1 MKRIPWARAAAVG
14 VCASLALA
22 VPALAAHH
30 ATPDAPDVPAALT
43 TPATAGLLKPSHGP
57 ATPSPGPATPSLG
70 PVKPSPGP
78 VKRSKGVTQEDIRKA
93 QQLERYWTP
102 ERIRSAV
109 PVDAV
114 QAGETVQA
122 PLRAPHAAGR
132 SAVFAPSHQVAS
144 GVPTVGV
151 FLIRS
156 EDGSATP
163 NQFCSAGAVTSPTKS
178 LVLTAAHC
186 LKGGKS
192 YRNVAFVPG
201 YRGGASQAGEPGERP
216 FGLFPMEP
224 GKVWIDERYLSSSP
238 SDDVDFAVLHVGP
251 NSQGQLLED
260 ATGRGNTLTTV
271 PAAQLARREV
281 TLTGYPG
288 GQKTPLQCTHATR
301 AFQGRFMEITCDGF
315 RTGVSGGP
323 FLEGFD
329 GSRGNLVGAIGGYK
343 TGGLQDNISYSSQF
357 DNDVLRLYNQAV
369 ADAAPD
375 TVNPLGDATTWQHAT
390 TFLTGRFHS
399 DSVRNSTGDLIV
411 RWSDGEVSLYPG
423 NRAYGLGK
431 DIRLAKRG
439 PEWKQ
444 AKALTVGEFTG
455 NGTDDLLVRWADGK
469 LTLYKDVNET
479 NKLNN
484 RIQLKGPN
492 GTWTHAVALT
502 AGRFGGGNTRRDDLV
517 VRWSDA
523 EMTLYTNVDG
533 RGLHAEKQLAKRK
546 NTTWSHARD
555 SVAGNFAAAAGD
567 QDLFVRWS
575 DGEVTVYENLAA
587 KGFKAEHRLRPA
599 KSAWRYGSLVTAGA
613 FGGGT
618 RQDDLLALWPG
629 GKLVMYRDTT
639 AKALGRERLL
649 VPARIS

>member
-1 MKRIPWARAAAVG
+1 MKRIPWVRAAAVG
-14 VCASLALA
+14 GCASIVLA
-22 VPALAAHH
+22 VPALAAHQ
-30 ATPDAPDVPAALT
+30 ASPPAARTAPADQGAQPSLPRGFRAPDVPAGV
-43 TPATAGLLKPSHGP
+43 ATVPSSGP
-57 ATPSPGPATPSLG
+57 ATPSSG
-70 PVKPSPGP
+70 PVKP
-78 VKRSKGVTQEDIRKA
+78 SKGVTQEEIRKA
-93 QQLERYWTP
+93 QELERYWTP
-102 ERIRSAV
+102 ERIRAAV

-114 QAGETVQA
+114 RAGEKGQDPPSSADVV
-122 PLRAPHAAGR
+122 GR
-132 SAVFAPSHQVAS
+132 SGVFAPSHQVAS
-144 GVPTVGV
+144 GAATVGV

-163 NQFCSAGAVTSPTKS
+163 NQFCSASAVTSPTKS

-201 YRGGASQAGEPGERP
+201 YRGGASQAGQPGERP
-216 FGLFPMEP
+216 YGLFPMEL

-238 SDDVDFAVLHVGP
+238 SDDVDFAVLRVGP

-260 ATGRGNTLTTV
+260 AVGRGNTLTRV
-271 PAAQLARREV
+271 PAADLARREV
-281 TLTGYPG
+281 TLMGYPG
-288 GQKTPLQCTHATR
+288 GQKTPLQCTNATR
-301 AFQGRFMEITCDGF
+301 AFQGRFMEISCAGF
-315 RTGVSGGP
+315 STGVSGGP

-343 TGGLQDNISYSSQF
+343 TGGLQDDVSYSSQF
-357 DNDVLRLYNQAV
+357 DNDVFRLYQQAV
-369 ADAAPD
+369 TDAAPD
-375 TVNPLGDATTWQHAT
+375 TVNPLGDATTWQHAST
-390 TFLTGRFHS
+390 VLTGRFHS
-399 DSVRNSTGDLIV
+399 ESVRNNTGDLIV

-423 NRAYGLGK
+423 NRAYGLRK
-431 DIRLAKRG
+431 DIQLVKKG
-439 PEWKQ
+439 PVWKK
-444 AKALTVGEFTG
+444 AKAVTAGEFTG
-455 NGTDDLLVRWADGK
+455 NSADDLLVSWDDGK

-479 NKLNN
+479 NKLTQA
-484 RIQLKGPN
+484 IQLKGPN
-492 GTWTHAVALT
+492 GTWTHAESIT

-555 SVAGNFAAAAGD
+555 SVAGNFAATAGD

-575 DGEVTVYENLAA
+575 DGEVTVYENIAA

-599 KSAWRYGSLVTAGA
+599 KSAWRYSNLVTAGA

-629 GKLVMYRDTT
+629 GKLVMYGDTT
-639 AKALGRERLL
+639 AKALGLERLL

>member
-1 MKRIPWARAAAVG
+1 MNRIPWVRAAAVG
-14 VCASLALA
+14 VCASIALA
-22 VPALAAHH
+22 VPAVAAHQ
-30 ATPDAPDVPAALT
+30 APPDAPDVPAAMT
-43 TPATAGLLKPSHGP
+43 TPASPGP
-57 ATPSPGPATPSLG
+57 ATPSPGP
-70 PVKPSPGP
+70 
-78 VKRSKGVTQEDIRKA
+78 VKRSEGVTPEDIRKA
-93 QQLERYWTP
+93 RELERYWTP

-114 QAGETVQA
+114 RAGETAQA

-132 SAVFAPSHQVAS
+132 SALFAPSHQVAS

-156 EDGSATP
+156 DDGSATP
-163 NQFCSAGAVTSPTKS
+163 NQFCSAGVVTSPTKS

-186 LKGGKS
+186 LKSGKS

-216 FGLFPMEP
+216 YGLFPMEL
-224 GKVWIDERYLSSSP
+224 GKVWIDERYLSASP
-238 SDDVDFAVLHVGP
+238 SDDVDFAVLRVGP

-260 ATGRGNTLTTV
+260 AVGRGNTLTTV
-271 PAAQLARREV
+271 PAAGLARREV

-288 GQKTPLQCTHATR
+288 GQKTPLQCTNATR
-301 AFQGRFMEITCDGF
+301 AFQGRFMEIACDGF

-343 TGGLQDNISYSSQF
+343 TGGLQENISYSAQF

-375 TVNPLGDATTWQHAT
+375 TVNPLGGAGTWQHAT

-399 DSVRNSTGDLIV
+399 DSVRNSTSDLIV

-431 DIRLAKRG
+431 DIRLDKDKA
-439 PEWKQ
+439 WKQ

-455 NGTDDLLVRWADGK
+455 NSTDDLLVSWADGK
-469 LTLYKDVNET
+469 LTLYKDVNEA

-492 GTWTHAVALT
+492 GTWTHAVGLT
-502 AGRFGGGNTRRDDLV
+502 AGRFGGGNARRDDLV

-523 EMTLYTNVDG
+523 EMTLYSNVDG
-533 RGLHAEKQLAKRK
+533 RGLHAEKQLAKPK
-546 NTTWSHARD
+546 NKTWSHARD
-555 SVAGNFAAAAGD
+555 SVAGNFATATGD
-567 QDLFVRWS
+567 QDLFVRWA
-575 DGEVTVYENLAA
+575 DGEVTVYENLGA
-587 KGFKAEHRLRPA
+587 KGFKGEHRLRPA
-599 KSAWRYGSLVTAGA
+599 KSAWQYSTLVTAGA

-618 RQDDLLALWPG
+618 RPDDLVALWPG
-629 GKLVMYRDTT
+629 GKLVMYGDTT

>member
-1 MKRIPWARAAAVG
+1 MNRIPWVRAAAVG
-14 VCASLALA
+14 VCASIALA
-22 VPALAAHH
+22 VPAVAAHQVP
-30 ATPDAPDVPAALT
+30 PDAPHVPAAMT
-43 TPATAGLLKPSHGP
+43 TPATADPATPSHGP
-57 ATPSPGPATPSLG
+57 ATPSSG
-70 PVKPSPGP
+70 PVQPSPGP
-78 VKRSKGVTQEDIRKA
+78 VKRSQGVTQEDIRKA
-93 QQLERYWTP
+93 QELERYWTP

-114 QAGETVQA
+114 RAGETAQA

-132 SAVFAPSHQVAS
+132 SALFAPSHQVAS

-156 EDGSATP
+156 DDGSATP

-216 FGLFPMEP
+216 YGLFPMEL

-238 SDDVDFAVLHVGP
+238 SDDVDFAVLRVGP

-260 ATGRGNTLTTV
+260 AIGRGNTLTTV
-271 PAAQLARREV
+271 PAAGLARREV

-288 GQKTPLQCTHATR
+288 GQKTPLQCTNATR
-301 AFQGRFMEITCDGF
+301 AFQGRFMEIACDGF

-343 TGGLQDNISYSSQF
+343 TGGLQDNISYSAQF

-375 TVNPLGDATTWQHAT
+375 TVNPLGDAGTWQHAT

-431 DIRLAKRG
+431 DIRLVKDKV
-439 PEWKQ
+439 WKQ

-455 NGTDDLLVRWADGK
+455 NSTDDLLVSWADGK

-479 NKLNN
+479 NKLHNP
-484 RIQLKGPN
+484 IQLKGPN
-492 GTWTHAVALT
+492 GTWTHAVGLT
-502 AGRFGGGNTRRDDLV
+502 AGRFGGGNARRDDLV

-533 RGLHAEKQLAKRK
+533 RGLHAEKQLAKPK

-575 DGEVTVYENLAA
+575 DGEVTVYENLGA
-587 KGFKAEHRLRPA
+587 KGFKGEHRLRPA
-599 KSAWRYGSLVTAGA
+599 KSSWQYSTLVTAGA

-618 RQDDLLALWPG
+618 RQDDLLALWPS
-629 GKLVMYRDTT
+629 GKLSMYDDTT
-639 AKALGRERLL
+639 ATALGRERLL

>member
-1 MKRIPWARAAAVG
+1 MKRIPWVRAAAVG
-14 VCASLALA
+14 VCASIALA
-22 VPALAAHH
+22 VPAVAAHQ
-30 ATPDAPDVPAALT
+30 ATPDAPDTPAAMT
-43 TPATAGLLKPSHGP
+43 TPATADPT
-57 ATPSPGPATPSLG
+57 TPSPGLTTPSPG
-70 PVKPSPGP
+70 QVKPSPGP

-93 QQLERYWTP
+93 QELERYWTP
-102 ERIRSAV
+102 ERIRTAV

-114 QAGETVQA
+114 RAGEAAQP

-132 SAVFAPSHQVAS
+132 NALFAPSRQVAA

-186 LKGGKS
+186 LKAGKS

-201 YRGGASQAGEPGERP
+201 YRGGASKAGEPGERP
-216 FGLFPMEP
+216 YGLFPMEL

-238 SDDVDFAVLHVGP
+238 SDDVDFAVLRVGP
-251 NSQGQLLED
+251 NAQGQLLED
-260 ATGRGNTLTTV
+260 AIGRGNTLTTV
-271 PAAQLARREV
+271 PAAKLARREV

-288 GQKTPLQCTHATR
+288 GQKTPLQCTNATR
-301 AFQGRFMEITCDGF
+301 AFQGRFMEIACDGF

-375 TVNPLGDATTWQHAT
+375 TVNPLGAASTWEHAT
-390 TFLTGRFHS
+390 NFVTGRFHS
-399 DSVRNSTGDLIV
+399 DSVRNSSSDLIV

-423 NRAYGLGK
+423 NRGYGLGK
-431 DIRLAKRG
+431 DIRLVKDKV
-439 PEWKQ
+439 WKQ

-455 NGTDDLLVRWADGK
+455 NGTDDLLVSWADGK

-484 RIQLKGPN
+484 VIQLKGPN
-492 GTWTHAVALT
+492 GTWTHAVGLT
-502 AGRFGGGNTRRDDLV
+502 AGRFGGGNARRDDLV

-533 RGLHAEKQLAKRK
+533 RGLHAEKRLAKRK

-575 DGEVTVYENLAA
+575 DGEVTVFENPGA
-587 KGFKAEHRLRPA
+587 KGFTGEHQLRPA
-599 KSAWRYGSLVTAGA
+599 KSAWQYGRLVTAGA

-618 RQDDLLALWPG
+618 RQDDLVALWPG
-629 GKLVMYRDTT
+629 GKLVMYGDTT
-639 AKALGRERLL
+639 AGALGRERLL

>member
-1 MKRIPWARAAAVG
+1 MKRIPWVRAAAVG
-14 VCASLALA
+14 ACASIALA
-22 VPALAAHH
+22 VPAVAAHQ
-30 ATPDAPDVPAALT
+30 ATSDAPNVPAATT
-43 TPATAGLLKPSHGP
+43 TPATAGP
-57 ATPSPGPATPSLG
+57 ATPSPGP
-70 PVKPSPGP
+70 
-78 VKRSKGVTQEDIRKA
+78 VKRSEGVTREDIRKA
-93 QQLERYWTP
+93 QELERYWTP

-114 QAGETVQA
+114 RAGETAQA

-132 SAVFAPSHQVAS
+132 SALFAPSRQVAS

-186 LKGGKS
+186 LKGGKP

-216 FGLFPMEP
+216 YGLFPMEL

-238 SDDVDFAVLHVGP
+238 SDDVDFAVLRVGP

-260 ATGRGNTLTTV
+260 AIGRGNTLTTV

-288 GQKTPLQCTHATR
+288 GQKTPLQCTNATR
-301 AFQGRFMEITCDGF
+301 AFQGRFMEIACDGF

-390 TFLTGRFHS
+390 SFLTGRFHS

-431 DIRLAKRG
+431 DIRLVKDTA
-439 PEWKQ
+439 WKQ
-444 AKALTVGEFTG
+444 AKALTAGEFTG
-455 NGTDDLLVRWADGK
+455 NSTDDLLVTWADGK

-484 RIQLKGPN
+484 PVQLKGPN
-492 GTWTHAVALT
+492 GTWTHAVGLT

-575 DGEVTVYENLAA
+575 DGEVTVYENLGA
-587 KGFKAEHRLRPA
+587 KGFKGEHQLRPA

-629 GKLVMYRDTT
+629 GKLVMYGDTT
-639 AKALGRERLL
+639 AKALGGERLL

>member
-1 MKRIPWARAAAVG
+1 MNRIPWVRAAAVG
-14 VCASLALA
+14 VCASIALA
-22 VPALAAHH
+22 VPAVAAHQ
-30 ATPDAPDVPAALT
+30 TPPDAPDVPAAMT
-43 TPATAGLLKPSHGP
+43 TPATADPATPSHGP
-57 ATPSPGPATPSLG
+57 ATPSAS

-78 VKRSKGVTQEDIRKA
+78 VKRSRGVTQEDIRKA
-93 QQLERYWTP
+93 RELERYWTP

-114 QAGETVQA
+114 RAGETAQA

-132 SAVFAPSHQVAS
+132 SALFAPSHQVAS

-156 EDGSATP
+156 DDGSATP

-186 LKGGKS
+186 LKGSKP

-216 FGLFPMEP
+216 YGLFPMEL
-224 GKVWIDERYLSSSP
+224 GKVWIDERYLSASP
-238 SDDVDFAVLHVGP
+238 SDDVDFAVLRVGP

-260 ATGRGNTLTTV
+260 AIGRGNTLTTV
-271 PAAQLARREV
+271 PAAGLARREV

-288 GQKTPLQCTHATR
+288 GQKTPLQCTNATR
-301 AFQGRFMEITCDGF
+301 AFQGRFMEIACDGF

-343 TGGLQDNISYSSQF
+343 TGGLQENISYSAQF

-375 TVNPLGDATTWQHAT
+375 TVNPLGNGGTWQHAT

-399 DSVRNSTGDLIV
+399 DSVRNSTSDLIV

-431 DIRLAKRG
+431 DIRLVKDKV
-439 PEWKQ
+439 WKQ

-455 NGTDDLLVRWADGK
+455 NSTDDLLVSWADGK

-484 RIQLKGPN
+484 PIQLKGPN
-492 GTWTHAVALT
+492 GTWTHAVGLT
-502 AGRFGGGNTRRDDLV
+502 AGRFGGGNARRDDLV

-523 EMTLYTNVDG
+523 EMTLYSNVDG
-533 RGLHAEKQLAKRK
+533 RGLHAEKQLAKPK
-546 NTTWSHARD
+546 NKTWSHARD
-555 SVAGNFAAAAGD
+555 TVAGNFATATDD

-575 DGEVTVYENLAA
+575 DGEVTVYENLGA
-587 KGFKAEHRLRPA
+587 KGFKGEHPLRPA
-599 KSAWRYGSLVTAGA
+599 KSPWQHSTLVTAGA

-618 RQDDLLALWPG
+618 RQDDLVALWPG
-629 GKLVMYRDTT
+629 GKLVVYGDTT

-649 VPARIS
+649 VPAWIS

>member
-1 MKRIPWARAAAVG
+1 MNRIPWVRAAAVG
-14 VCASLALA
+14 VCASIALA
-22 VPALAAHH
+22 VPAVAAHQ
-30 ATPDAPDVPAALT
+30 APPDAPHVPAAMT
-43 TPATAGLLKPSHGP
+43 TPATADPATPSHGP
-57 ATPSPGPATPSLG
+57 ATPSSG
-70 PVKPSPGP
+70 PVQPSPGP
-78 VKRSKGVTQEDIRKA
+78 VKRSQGVTQEDIRKA
-93 QQLERYWTP
+93 QELERYWTP

-114 QAGETVQA
+114 RAGETVQA

-132 SAVFAPSHQVAS
+132 SALFAPSHQVAS

-156 EDGSATP
+156 DDGSATP

-216 FGLFPMEP
+216 YGLFPMEL

-238 SDDVDFAVLHVGP
+238 SDDVDFAVLRVGP

-260 ATGRGNTLTTV
+260 AIGRGNTLTTV
-271 PAAQLARREV
+271 PAAGLARREV

-288 GQKTPLQCTHATR
+288 GQKTPLQCTNATR
-301 AFQGRFMEITCDGF
+301 AFQGRFMEIACDGF

-343 TGGLQDNISYSSQF
+343 TGGLQDNISYSAQF

-375 TVNPLGDATTWQHAT
+375 TVNPLGDAGTWQHAT

-431 DIRLAKRG
+431 DIRLVKDKV
-439 PEWKQ
+439 WKQ

-455 NGTDDLLVRWADGK
+455 NSTDDLLVSWADGK

-484 RIQLKGPN
+484 PIQLKGPN
-492 GTWTHAVALT
+492 GTWTHAVGLT
-502 AGRFGGGNTRRDDLV
+502 AGRFGGGNARRDDLV

-533 RGLHAEKQLAKRK
+533 RGLHAEKQLAKPK

-555 SVAGNFAAAAGD
+555 SVAGNFAAAVGD

-575 DGEVTVYENLAA
+575 DGEVTVYENLGA
-587 KGFKAEHRLRPA
+587 KGFKGEHRLRPA
-599 KSAWRYGSLVTAGA
+599 KSSWQYSTLVTAGA

-618 RQDDLLALWPG
+618 RQDDLLALWPS
-629 GKLVMYRDTT
+629 GKLSMYDDTT
-639 AKALGRERLL
+639 ATALGRERLL

>member
-1 MKRIPWARAAAVG
+1 MNRIPWVRAAAVG
-14 VCASLALA
+14 VCASIALA
-22 VPALAAHH
+22 VPAVAAHQ
-30 ATPDAPDVPAALT
+30 TPPDAPDVPAAMT
-43 TPATAGLLKPSHGP
+43 TPATADPATPSHGP
-57 ATPSPGPATPSLG
+57 ATPSSG

-93 QQLERYWTP
+93 QELERYWTP
-102 ERIRSAV
+102 ERIRTAV

-114 QAGETVQA
+114 RAGETAQA

-132 SAVFAPSHQVAS
+132 SALFAPSHQVAS

-156 EDGSATP
+156 DDGSATP

-186 LKGGKS
+186 LKGDKP

-216 FGLFPMEP
+216 YGLFPMEL

-238 SDDVDFAVLHVGP
+238 SDDVDFAVLRVGS

-260 ATGRGNTLTTV
+260 AIGRGNTLTTV
-271 PAAQLARREV
+271 PAADLARREV

-288 GQKTPLQCTHATR
+288 GQKTPLQCTNATR
-301 AFQGRFMEITCDGF
+301 AFQGRFMEIACDGF

-343 TGGLQDNISYSSQF
+343 TGGLQENISYSAQF

-375 TVNPLGDATTWQHAT
+375 TVNPLGDAGTWQHAT

-399 DSVRNSTGDLIV
+399 DSVRNSTSDLIV

-431 DIRLAKRG
+431 DIRLVKDKA
-439 PEWKQ
+439 WKQ

-455 NGTDDLLVRWADGK
+455 NSTDDLLVSWADGK

-484 RIQLKGPN
+484 PIQLKGPN
-492 GTWTHAVALT
+492 GTWTHVVGLT
-502 AGRFGGGNTRRDDLV
+502 AGRFGGGNARRDDLV

-533 RGLHAEKQLAKRK
+533 RGLHAEKQLAKAK

-555 SVAGNFAAAAGD
+555 SVAGNFAAAPGD

-575 DGEVTVYENLAA
+575 DGEVTVYENLGA
-587 KGFKAEHRLRPA
+587 KGFTGEHRLRPA
-599 KSAWRYGSLVTAGA
+599 KSPWQYSTLVTAGA

-618 RQDDLLALWPG
+618 RQDDLLALWPS
-629 GKLVMYRDTT
+629 GKLSMYDDTT
-639 AKALGRERLL
+639 ATTLGRERLL
-649 VPARIS
+649 VPAQIS

>member
-1 MKRIPWARAAAVG
+1 MNRIPWVRAAAVG
-14 VCASLALA
+14 VCASIALA
-22 VPALAAHH
+22 VPAVAAHQ
-30 ATPDAPDVPAALT
+30 APPDAPDAPDVPAAMT
-43 TPATAGLLKPSHGP
+43 TPVTADPATPSDGP
-57 ATPSPGPATPSLG
+57 ATPSPGP
-70 PVKPSPGP
+70 
-78 VKRSKGVTQEDIRKA
+78 VKRSQGVTQEDIRKA
-93 QQLERYWTP
+93 QELERYWTP

-114 QAGETVQA
+114 RAGETAQA

-132 SAVFAPSHQVAS
+132 SALFAPSHQVAS

-156 EDGSATP
+156 DDGSATP

-186 LKGGKS
+186 LRGDKP

-216 FGLFPMEP
+216 YGLFPMEL

-238 SDDVDFAVLHVGP
+238 SDDVDFAVLRVGP

-260 ATGRGNTLTTV
+260 AIGRGNTLTTV
-271 PAAQLARREV
+271 PAAGLARREV

-288 GQKTPLQCTHATR
+288 GQKTPLQCTNATR
-301 AFQGRFMEITCDGF
+301 AFQGRFMEIACDGF

-343 TGGLQDNISYSSQF
+343 TGGLQENISYSAQF

-375 TVNPLGDATTWQHAT
+375 TVNPLGAAGTWQHAT
-390 TFLTGRFHS
+390 TFLTGRFYS

-431 DIRLAKRG
+431 DIQLEKKG
-439 PEWKQ
+439 PTWKQ
-444 AKALTVGEFTG
+444 ARALTVGEFTG
-455 NGTDDLLVRWADGK
+455 NSTDDLLVSWADGK

-479 NKLNN
+479 NKLHNP
-484 RIQLKGPN
+484 IQLKGPN
-492 GTWTHAVALT
+492 GTWTHAVGLT
-502 AGRFGGGNTRRDDLV
+502 AGRFGGGNARRDDLV

-555 SVAGNFAAAAGD
+555 SVAGNFAAATGD

-575 DGEVTVYENLAA
+575 DGEVTVYENLGA
-587 KGFKAEHRLRPA
+587 KGFKGEHRLRPA
-599 KSAWRYGSLVTAGA
+599 KSPWQYSTLVTAGA

-618 RQDDLLALWPG
+618 RQDDLLALWPS
-629 GKLVMYRDTT
+629 GKLSMYDDTT
-639 AKALGRERLL
+639 ATALGRERLL

>member
-1 MKRIPWARAAAVG
+1 MNRIPWVRAAAVG
-14 VCASLALA
+14 VCASIALA
-22 VPALAAHH
+22 VPAVAAHQ
-30 ATPDAPDVPAALT
+30 APPDAPHVPAAMT
-43 TPATAGLLKPSHGP
+43 TPATADPATPSHGP
-57 ATPSPGPATPSLG
+57 ATPSSG
-70 PVKPSPGP
+70 PVQPSPGP
-78 VKRSKGVTQEDIRKA
+78 VKRSQGVTQEDIRKA
-93 QQLERYWTP
+93 QELERYWTP

-114 QAGETVQA
+114 RAGETAQA

-132 SAVFAPSHQVAS
+132 SALFAPSHQVAS

-156 EDGSATP
+156 DDGSATP

-216 FGLFPMEP
+216 YGLFPMEL

-238 SDDVDFAVLHVGP
+238 SDDVDFAVLRVGP

-260 ATGRGNTLTTV
+260 AIGRGNTLTTV
-271 PAAQLARREV
+271 PAADLARREV

-288 GQKTPLQCTHATR
+288 GQKTPLQCTNATR
-301 AFQGRFMEITCDGF
+301 AFQGRFMEIACDGF

-343 TGGLQDNISYSSQF
+343 TGGLQDNISYSAQF

-375 TVNPLGDATTWQHAT
+375 TVNPLGDAGTWQHAT

-423 NRAYGLGK
+423 NRTYGLGK
-431 DIRLAKRG
+431 DIQLVKDKV
-439 PEWKQ
+439 WKQ

-455 NGTDDLLVRWADGK
+455 NSTDDLLVSWADGK

-479 NKLNN
+479 NKLHNP
-484 RIQLKGPN
+484 IQLKGPN
-492 GTWTHAVALT
+492 GTWTHAVGLT
-502 AGRFGGGNTRRDDLV
+502 AGRFGGGNARRDDLV

-533 RGLHAEKQLAKRK
+533 RGLHAEKQLAKPK

-575 DGEVTVYENLAA
+575 DGEVTVYENLGA
-587 KGFKAEHRLRPA
+587 KGFKGEHRLRPA
-599 KSAWRYGSLVTAGA
+599 KSPWQYSTLVTAGA

-618 RQDDLLALWPG
+618 RQDDLLALWPS
-629 GKLVMYRDTT
+629 GKLSMYDDTT
-639 AKALGRERLL
+639 ATALGRERLL

>member
-1 MKRIPWARAAAVG
+1 MKRIPWVRAAAVG
-14 VCASLALA
+14 ACASIALA
-22 VPALAAHH
+22 VPAVAAHQ
-30 ATPDAPDVPAALT
+30 ATSDAPNVPAATT
-43 TPATAGLLKPSHGP
+43 TPATAGP
-57 ATPSPGPATPSLG
+57 ATPSPGP
-70 PVKPSPGP
+70 
-78 VKRSKGVTQEDIRKA
+78 VKRSEGVTREDIRKA
-93 QQLERYWTP
+93 QELERYWTP

-114 QAGETVQA
+114 RAGETAQA

-132 SAVFAPSHQVAS
+132 SALFAPSRQVAS

-186 LKGGKS
+186 LKGGKP

-216 FGLFPMEP
+216 YGLFPMEL

-238 SDDVDFAVLHVGP
+238 SDDVDFAVLRVGP

-260 ATGRGNTLTTV
+260 AIGRGNTLTTV

-288 GQKTPLQCTHATR
+288 GQKTPLQCTNATR
-301 AFQGRFMEITCDGF
+301 AFQGRFMEIACDGF

-390 TFLTGRFHS
+390 NFLTGRFHS

-431 DIRLAKRG
+431 DIRLVKDTA
-439 PEWKQ
+439 WKQ
-444 AKALTVGEFTG
+444 AKALTAGEFTG
-455 NGTDDLLVRWADGK
+455 NSTDDLLVTWADGK

-484 RIQLKGPN
+484 PVQLKGPN
-492 GTWTHAVALT
+492 GTWTHAVGLT

-575 DGEVTVYENLAA
+575 DGEVTVYENLGA
-587 KGFKAEHRLRPA
+587 KGFKGEHQLRPA

-629 GKLVMYRDTT
+629 GKLVMYGDTT
-639 AKALGRERLL
+639 AKALGGERLL

>member
-1 MKRIPWARAAAVG
+1 
-14 VCASLALA
+14 
-22 VPALAAHH
+22 
-30 ATPDAPDVPAALT
+30 
-43 TPATAGLLKPSHGP
+43 
-57 ATPSPGPATPSLG
+57 
-70 PVKPSPGP
+70 
-78 VKRSKGVTQEDIRKA
+78 
-93 QQLERYWTP
+93 
-102 ERIRSAV
+102 
-109 PVDAV
+109 
-114 QAGETVQA
+114 
-122 PLRAPHAAGR
+122 
-132 SAVFAPSHQVAS
+132 
-144 GVPTVGV
+144 V

-186 LKGGKS
+186 LKGGKP

-216 FGLFPMEP
+216 YGLFPMEL

-238 SDDVDFAVLHVGP
+238 SDDVDFAVLRVGP

-260 ATGRGNTLTTV
+260 AIGRGNTLTTV

-288 GQKTPLQCTHATR
+288 GQKTPLQCTNATR
-301 AFQGRFMEITCDGF
+301 AFQGRFMEIACDGF

-390 TFLTGRFHS
+390 SFLTGRFHS

-431 DIRLAKRG
+431 DIRLVKDTA
-439 PEWKQ
+439 WKQ
-444 AKALTVGEFTG
+444 AKALTAGEFTG
-455 NGTDDLLVRWADGK
+455 NSTDDLLVTWADGK

-484 RIQLKGPN
+484 PVQLKGPN
-492 GTWTHAVALT
+492 GTWTHAVGLT

-575 DGEVTVYENLAA
+575 DGEVTVYENLGA
-587 KGFKAEHRLRPA
+587 KGFKGEHQLRPA

-629 GKLVMYRDTT
+629 GKLVMYGDTT
-639 AKALGRERLL
+639 AKALGGERLL